1 MRRRCI
7 VNTSA
12 MNLSAAPRADR
23 DPWRRNFNTYLPEFR
38 CAQRMLDLRIIHR
51 CELKWT
57 VVYYGRR
64 HLEDKL
70 ARCIHHL
77 GGMAG
82 EW

>member
-1 MRRRCI
+1 
-7 VNTSA
+7 
-12 MNLSAAPRADR
+12 
-23 DPWRRNFNTYLPEFR
+23 
-38 CAQRMLDLRIIHR
+38 MLDLRIIHR